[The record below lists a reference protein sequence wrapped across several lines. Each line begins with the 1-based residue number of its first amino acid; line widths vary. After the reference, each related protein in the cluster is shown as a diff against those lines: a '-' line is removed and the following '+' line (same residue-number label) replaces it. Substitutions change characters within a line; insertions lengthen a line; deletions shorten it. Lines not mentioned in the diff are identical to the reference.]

1 MLFGG
6 TDTTSGAMARVL
18 HLLAI
23 HPEVQTKLREEI
35 EAAHD
40 YAGQDIPYDT
50 LMALPYLDAVC
61 RETLRV

>member
-23 HPEVQTKLREEI
+23 HPEVQTKLREEV
-35 EAAHD
+35 ETARD

-50 LMALPYLDAVC
+50 LMGLPYLDAVC
-61 RETLRV
+61 RETLRL